1 MPRIDARA
9 ERGFTLVEVLVA
21 MVIMT
26 TALVALAGL
35 MAITVRMQMQ
45 GRNETAAM
53 RMVQSKIDQLVAV
66 DFFPTDNP
74 LVAVGG
80 SLTSDVT
87 GYNDIPQNGYHRRWQ
102 VESLGTTGELPRVRK
117 LTVKIIPEVSDRRTN
132 AEVQITTF
140 IRDP

>member
-1 MPRIDARA
+1 
-9 ERGFTLVEVLVA
+9 
-21 MVIMT
+21 
-26 TALVALAGL
+26 
-35 MAITVRMQMQ
+35 
-45 GRNETAAM
+45 M